1 MNVEESYIKEL
12 ITEYF
17 LNNLDDEGKKGLLL
31 WIKKDKEHE
40 FFFKRYIRELYVL
53 QITGAWN
60 SIYTNKA
67 RERVLKKLHRLRN
80 LWTVG
85 IAAAV
90 VVTFVS
96 IVFFSLH
103 HLPVASV
110 VEKKVFSELT
120 KQRDKYQAVLS
131 IGENKKVILD
141 GTEKKVV
148 YADSNSR
155 VIVNDDCEVHY
166 ENKELAEDQGVEMHS
181 LDVPR
186 GSEFKVVLGDGTRV
200 WMNALTKLVYPES
213 I

>member
-1 MNVEESYIKEL
+1 MDS
-12 ITEYF
+12 
-17 LNNLDDEGKKGLLL
+17 
-31 WIKKDKEHE
+31 
-40 FFFKRYIRELYVL
+40 
-53 QITGAWN
+53 
-60 SIYTNKA
+60 
-67 RERVLKKLHRLRN
+67 
-80 LWTVG
+80 G

-166 ENKELAEDQGVEMHS
+166 EIKNWQKIRVSKCIHWMYREEVS
-181 LDVPR
+181 LR
-186 GSEFKVVLGDGTRV
+186 WCWGMEREFG
-200 WMNALTKLVYPES
+200 
-213 I
+213 